1 MIRKAIAPVYLFL
14 CLLLGG
20 SAQGVWGNALLQIL
34 AVLLIAWAF
43 VFPRGGSLP
52 RPVRALAALSV
63 VALLFALVQLLPL
76 PPGVWTSLP
85 GRSIVVEGRHLLDL
99 APGWSAISLAPYDTM
114 ATLLALLP
122 PVALFM
128 AIYRTGATDETWLAI
143 SLLVVTFAGVLLGL
157 LQVSSG
163 NPMESPWYLY
173 RFSNF
178 GFATGFFANSNHMA
192 SLLLVT
198 LPFLVALGAIAARS
212 TKDVRKRYSVLALT
226 AGGVGI
232 AVIGIA
238 LNGSLAGL
246 GLLLPVLIFS
256 LLMVIS
262 LSPKLK
268 LLAVGAGA
276 VAFVG
281 FLALALSPVGERLAL
296 AQASTSLST
305 RQDMLSTSFEA
316 IREFGPVGSGLGTF
330 ANVYP
335 LFEDPDLIGLTYVN
349 HAHNDYVELVVEMGI
364 AGLVLIILFLAW
376 WAISARKM
384 LAAPNASLF
393 ARAGAIGSGAVLL
406 HSAVDYPLRTAAI
419 ASVFAMCLAMMLL
432 SRTSARSSKD
442 FREAR
447 HLVIE

>member
-1 MIRKAIAPVYLFL
+1 MVRKAIAPVYLFL

-34 AVLLIAWAF
+34 AVLIIAWAF

-52 RPVRALAALSV
+52 RPVRALAVLSV
-63 VALLFALVQLLPL
+63 VGLLFALVQLLPL

-85 GRSIVVEGRHLLDL
+85 GRSIVVEGRQLLGL
-99 APGWSAISLAPYDTM
+99 APGWSAISLAPNDTM
-114 ATLLALLP
+114 ATLLTLLP

-128 AIYRTGATDETWLAI
+128 AIYRTGATNETWLAI

-163 NPMESPWYLY
+163 NPMASPWYLY

-192 SLLLVT
+192 SLLLVA

-226 AGGVGI
+226 GGGVGI

-276 VAFVG
+276 VALAG

-330 ANVYP
+330 AKVYP
-335 LFEDPDLIGLTYVN
+335 LFEDPDSIGLTYVN
-349 HAHNDYVELVVEMGI
+349 HAHNDYVELVIEMGI
-364 AGLVLIILFLAW
+364 TGLVLIILFLGW

-442 FREAR
+442 LREAR